1 MSLRQDYDAGREF
14 DLAGDSRCVSQRDQ
28 WVRNRDLVASRHL
41 SVLRSRIGH
50 MRFRDHDV
58 LDGPDRIESDLLR
71 LARQLSEK
79 FRLREWARI
88 GEYDACLHFVHR
100 PLHAALQVR
109 DYLVAELIEYARQV
123 LLVEARWRHDDAR
136 DSDILKFLDGIE

>member
-100 PLHAALQVR
+100 PLNAALQFR
-109 DYLVAELIEYARQV
+109 DYVVAELIESARQV
-123 LLVEARWRHDDAR
+123 VLSKPGGGTTMREIPI
-136 DSDILKFLDGIE
+136 S